1 MLINVCAHYCGT
13 TILIDSFKTEE
24 EAKEFMKHDYIL
36 YYADE
41 LENAE
46 EDEIIYSN
54 EMFIED
60 ELPFFETQTPQIKFE
75 DVNLDE
81 LPF

>member
-1 MLINVCAHYCGT
+1 MINVCAHYCGT
-13 TILIDSFKTEE
+13 TILLESFETEE
-24 EAKEFMKHDYIL
+24 EAKEFMKHEYIL

-41 LENAE
+41 LEDQD
-46 EDEIIYSN
+46 EDDIIMPA

-60 ELPFFETQTPQIKFE
+60 ELPFFETQEHSIEFKNI
-75 DVNLDE
+75 NLDE